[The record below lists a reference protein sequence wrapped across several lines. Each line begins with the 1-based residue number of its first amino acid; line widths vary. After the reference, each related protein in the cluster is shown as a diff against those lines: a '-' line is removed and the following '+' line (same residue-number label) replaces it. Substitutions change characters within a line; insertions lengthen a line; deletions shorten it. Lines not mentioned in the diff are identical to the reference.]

1 MDQNELK
8 RLVGKAA
15 LNYVKDGDVLGVGTG
30 STVDCF
36 IDALA
41 QSDIRPSA
49 CVSSSERST
58 KKLIELGFKVIDL
71 SEVEEIG
78 VYVDGAD
85 EINSAFEMIKGGGGA
100 LTREKIVASV
110 AKTFVCI
117 ADESKLVKTLGKFP
131 LPVEVIPMAVSSV
144 ARSLRKLG
152 ADPVERDFT
161 TDNGCRI
168 LDCRDFMIDDPKAM
182 EQTINALPGVVTV
195 GLFAR
200 AAQMSCCLVPP
211 KASRR
216 SKSRAK
222 RNNPIGTKKSAA
234 VKVGALFAG
243 VLLIPPGRGWELD
256 PHRHRRDSFRTDS
269 SGAFLHWDRRSS
281 NRIH

>member
-41 QSDIRPSA
+41 QSDIRASA
-49 CVSSSERST
+49 CVSSSERSS

-195 GLFAR
+195 GLFAAR
-200 AAQMSCCLVPP
+200 GADVLLLGTSEGV
-211 KASRR
+211 KTIE
-216 SKSRAK
+216 KSR
-222 RNNPIGTKKSAA
+222 
-234 VKVGALFAG
+234 
-243 VLLIPPGRGWELD
+243 
-256 PHRHRRDSFRTDS
+256 
-269 SGAFLHWDRRSS
+269 
-281 NRIH
+281 

>member
-15 LNYVKDGDVLGVGTG
+15 LEYVKDGEVLGVGTG

-41 QSDIRPSA
+41 QSGIRPSA
-49 CVSSSERST
+49 CVSSSVRST
-58 KKLIELGFKVIDL
+58 KKLTELGFTVIDL

-85 EINSAFEMIKGGGGA
+85 EINEAFEMIKGGGGA

-110 AKTFVCI
+110 AKRFVCI
-117 ADESKLVKTLGKFP
+117 ADESKRVKTLGKFP
-131 LPVEVIPMAVSSV
+131 LPVEVIPMAVRSV
-144 ARSLRKLG
+144 AAVLRRMG

-168 LDCRDFMIDDPKAM
+168 LDCRGFMIDNPKAV
-182 EQTINALPGVVTV
+182 EQAINAVPGVVTM
-195 GLFAR
+195 GLFDAR
-200 AAQMSCCLVPP
+200 
-211 KASRR
+211 
-216 SKSRAK
+216 
-222 RNNPIGTKKSAA
+222 
-234 VKVGALFAG
+234 GAD
-243 VLLIPPGRGWELD
+243 VLLLG
-256 PHRHRRDSFRTDS
+256 T
-269 SGAFLHWDRRSS
+269 SGGVKTFEKESYEASL
-281 NRIH
+281 